1 MSLEKLYE
9 KYTFTILSRF
19 HHISHTWFGYIIS
32 VLNDRE
38 IINFFPSQKNK
49 KEIEICAS
57 GSLFHVFFISLKIR
71 NGIMLKNTLEIRTGG
86 FYENS

>member
-1 MSLEKLYE
+1 ML
-9 KYTFTILSRF
+9 
-19 HHISHTWFGYIIS
+19 
-32 VLNDRE
+32 
-38 IINFFPSQKNK
+38 KNK

-71 NGIMLKNTLEIRTGG
+71 NGIMLKNAIRIRTGG